1 MNRLSRMNKSSSKS
15 ERYDAMKV
23 FVQFDLDESWDRE
36 YKDCSD
42 EVIFADLDAD
52 GFISGVKSATLV
64 KVER

>member
-1 MNRLSRMNKSSSKS
+1 
-15 ERYDAMKV
+15 MKV